1 MQILIKPEQFEG
13 SGDVQGQEL
22 NDADWTSTEVKP
34 LESNLHVVD
43 WVLQANQESTSM
55 DELWEQ
61 GWSSNE
67 SNKDWRL
74 ESGLLLWKDQLF
86 ILDEDPELQTWLLD
100 EVHSQVS
107 TAHPGQT
114 KTQQLV
120 KERYYWPTWRTD
132 VEQYV

>member
-22 NDADWTSTEVKP
+22 NDADQTSTEVKP

-43 WVLQANQESTSM
+43 WVLWANQESTSM
-55 DELWEQ
+55 DELQEQ
-61 GWSSNE
+61 GQSSNK
-67 SNKDWRL
+67 SNKNWRL
-74 ESGLLLWKDQLF
+74 ESGLLLWKDWLF
-86 ILDEDPELQTWLLD
+86 IPDKDPELQTWLLD

-120 KERYYWPTWRTD
+120 KECYYWPT
-132 VEQYV
+132 